1 MKLRIGKKVGK
12 VGIGKKNKTKNMQ
25 KHAYIYKQTIDLI
38 GRSFVIYILYGL
50 DKNTYILEIPD
61 QHCNIASLRTV

>member
-12 VGIGKKNKTKNMQ
+12 VGIGKKNKTENHA

-38 GRSFVIYILYGL
+38 GRSFVIYIL
-50 DKNTYILEIPD
+50 
-61 QHCNIASLRTV
+61 